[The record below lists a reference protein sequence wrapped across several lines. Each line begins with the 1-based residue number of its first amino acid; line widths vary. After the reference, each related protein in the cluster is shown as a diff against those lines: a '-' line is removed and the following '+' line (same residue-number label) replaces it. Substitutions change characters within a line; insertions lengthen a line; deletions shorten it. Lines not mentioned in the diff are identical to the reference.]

1 MSRYHSYLNTSVT
14 ILTAYKGEEPFAGY
28 IKHFF
33 SANKKYGSKD
43 RKQISHLC
51 YCYFRTGKALP
62 KLSVEDRIVAGLFL
76 CFTEENELLATLKPE
91 WNSQTHLLVKEK
103 LVLLDKD
110 LVIEQIFP
118 WKDECSEGLAT
129 ELFTES
135 FLKQPD
141 LFLRMRPGKE
151 KQVKAKLKN
160 AEIEFTSLSNS
171 CLALSNNT
179 KIETV
184 LEADK
189 EVVIQDYSS
198 QRVAEFFPMNI
209 DGNIKTVWDCCAASG
224 GKSILANDVLI
235 NIQLTVSDVRENILF
250 NLKKRFA
257 AAGINN
263 YKSFVANLADPKQ
276 SVPTESFDLII
287 ADVPCSGSG
296 TWSRTPEQLYY
307 FEPAKI
313 DEYAKLQKAIIKN
326 VINDLKP
333 GGYFLYIT
341 CSVFKKENEDA
352 VSFIEENF
360 NLKILKMELLKGYEL
375 KADSMFA
382 ALLQKKL

>member
-1 MSRYHSYLNTSVT
+1 VSRYHSYLNTSVT
-14 ILTAYKGEEPFAGY
+14 ILTVYKGEEPFAGY
-28 IKHFF
+28 IKQFF

-51 YCYFRTGKALP
+51 YCYFRTGKALAE
-62 KLSVEDRIVAGLFL
+62 LSVEDRIIAGLFL
-76 CFTEENELLATLKPE
+76 CSTEENEMLTFLKQE
-91 WNSQTHLLVKEK
+91 WGLHTGLSIEEK
-103 LVLLDKD
+103 FILIDSD
-110 LVIEQIFP
+110 LTKQDIFP
-118 WKDECSEGLAT
+118 WKEECSEWLSA

-135 FLKQPD
+135 FLQQPD

-160 AEIEFTSLSNS
+160 AEIDFKTISNS
-171 CLALSNNT
+171 CIALSNNT
-179 KIETV
+179 KIDAV
-184 LEADK
+184 LETDN

-209 DGNIKTVWDCCAASG
+209 DGNIKVVWDCCAASG
-224 GKSILANDVLI
+224 GKSILAKDVLG
-235 NIQLTVSDVRENILF
+235 NIQLTVSDVRENILY
-250 NLKKRFA
+250 NLKKRFE

-263 YKSFVANLADPKQ
+263 YKSFIADLAGPKQ
-276 SVPTESFDLII
+276 AVPAESFDLII

-313 DEYAKLQKAIIKN
+313 DVYAKLQKSILKN
-326 VINDLKP
+326 VLMALKP

-341 CSVFKKENEDA
+341 CSVFKKENEGA
-352 VSFIEENF
+352 VNYLLENF
-360 NLKILKMELLKGYEL
+360 TLKVLKMELLKGYEL
-375 KADSMFA
+375 KADTMFV
-382 ALLQKKL
+382 ALLQKQL

>member
-1 MSRYHSYLNTSVT
+1 MSRYHSYLNTAVT
-14 ILTAYKGEEPFAGY
+14 ILTVYKGEEPFAGY
-28 IKHFF
+28 IKQFF

-43 RKQISHLC
+43 RKTISHLC

-62 KLSVEDRIVAGLFL
+62 KLSVEDRIAAGLFL
-76 CFTEENELLATLKPE
+76 CSPEQNEILAFLKPE

-110 LVIEQIFP
+110 LVVEQIFP
-118 WKDECSEGLAT
+118 WKEECSEGLSAQ
-129 ELFTES
+129 LFTKS

-141 LFLRMRPGKE
+141 LFLRMRPGNE
-151 KQVKAKLKN
+151 KQVKGKLKN
-160 AEIEFTSLSNS
+160 AEIGFKTISNS
-171 CLALSNNT
+171 CIALSNNT
-179 KIETV
+179 KIDTV
-184 LEADK
+184 LETDN

-198 QRVAEFFPMNI
+198 QRVSEFFPMNI

-224 GKSILANDVLI
+224 GKSILANDVLT

-257 AAGINN
+257 AAGIIN
-263 YKSFVANLADPKQ
+263 YKSFIADLSNSKQ
-276 SVPTESFDLII
+276 SVPAESFDLII

-296 TWSRTPEQLYY
+296 TWSRTPGQLYY
-307 FEPAKI
+307 FEPTKI
-313 DEYAKLQKAIIKN
+313 DEYAKLQKAILKN
-326 VINDLKP
+326 VINALKP

-352 VSFIEENF
+352 VNFLIENF
-360 NLKILKMELLKGYEL
+360 NIKILKSELLKGYEL
-375 KADSMFA
+375 KADTMFA
-382 ALLQKKL
+382 ALLQKQL

>member
-28 IKHFF
+28 IKQFF

-51 YCYFRTGKALP
+51 YCYFRTGKALTE
-62 KLSVEDRIVAGLFL
+62 LSVEDRIVAGLFL
-76 CFTEENELLATLKPE
+76 CSSEESEILTFLKAE
-91 WNSQTHLLVKEK
+91 WSLHTGLSIKEK
-103 LVLLDKD
+103 LSLIDKD
-110 LVIEQIFP
+110 LLVEQIFP
-118 WKDECSEGLAT
+118 WKEECSEGLSA

-135 FLKQPD
+135 FLQQPD
-141 LFLRMRPGKE
+141 LFLRMRPENE
-151 KQVKAKLKN
+151 KQVKTKLKN
-160 AEIEFTSLSNS
+160 AAIEFTSLSNT

-179 KIETV
+179 KIDTILET
-184 LEADK
+184 DK

-198 QRVAEFFPMNI
+198 QRVGEFFPMNI

-224 GKSILANDVLI
+224 GKSILAKDVFT

-263 YKSFVANLADPKQ
+263 YKSFLADLSNSKQ
-276 SVPTESFDLII
+276 AIPAESFDLII

-313 DEYAKLQKAIIKN
+313 DEYAKLQKSILNN
-326 VINDLKP
+326 VIVAMKT

-352 VSFIEENF
+352 VNF
-360 NLKILKMELLKGYEL
+360 LLEKINLKVLKMELLKGYEL
-375 KADSMFA
+375 KADTMFV
-382 ALLQKKL
+382 ALLQKQL

>member
-1 MSRYHSYLNTSVT
+1 LSRFHSYINSTKE
-14 ILTAYKGEEPFAGY
+14 ILSLYKGGEPFAGFL
-28 IKHFF
+28 KQFF
-33 SANKKYGSKD
+33 AANKKYGSKD
-43 RKQISHLC
+43 RKQIAHLC

-62 KLSVEDRIVAGLFL
+62 KLLVEDRIVAGLFL
-76 CFTEENELLATLKPE
+76 CSSEQNEILAFLKPE
-91 WNSQTHLLVKEK
+91 WNSNAGLPIQEK
-103 LVLLDKD
+103 LFLIDKD
-110 LVIEQIFP
+110 LIVEQIFP
-118 WKDECSEGLAT
+118 WKDECSEGLSAR
-129 ELFTES
+129 LFAES

-141 LFLRMRPGKE
+141 LFLRMRLGKE
-151 KQVKAKLKN
+151 KQVKSKLKN
-160 AEIEFTSLSNS
+160 AEIEFTSLSNT
-171 CLALSNNT
+171 CLALLNNT

-198 QRVAEFFPMNI
+198 QRVAEVFPMNI

-224 GKSILANDVLI
+224 GKSILAKDILG

-257 AAGINN
+257 AAGVTN
-263 YKSFVANLADPKQ
+263 YKSYVADLSNSKQ
-276 SVPTESFDLII
+276 SVPAESFDLII

-307 FEPAKI
+307 FEQGKI
-313 DEYAKLQKAIIKN
+313 DQYAKLQKSILKN
-326 VINDLKP
+326 VVVALKP
-333 GGYFLYIT
+333 EGYFLYIT

-352 VSFIEENF
+352 VSFLQENF
-360 NLKILKMELLKGYEL
+360 NLKVLKMELLKGYEL
-375 KADSMFA
+375 KADTMFA